1 MYQIMTTTTNHGTCY
16 SNLFNSEWAA
26 NMVAIGYVRHYDEV
40 TKAEIVNLETGE
52 IIQTYTK

>member
-40 TKAEIVNLETGE
+40 TKAEIVNLETSE
-52 IIQTYTK
+52 VIQTYTK